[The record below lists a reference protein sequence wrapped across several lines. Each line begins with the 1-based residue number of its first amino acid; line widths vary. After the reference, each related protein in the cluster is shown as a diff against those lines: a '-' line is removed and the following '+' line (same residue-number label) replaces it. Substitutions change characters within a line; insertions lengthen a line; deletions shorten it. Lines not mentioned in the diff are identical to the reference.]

1 MKTDGPNSAYVAKP
15 RPSEPRD
22 PLKIQVGG
30 DHYKNFKIQP
40 GIFSEENKLSFFQG
54 DIVKRIC
61 RYNVEGGKGR
71 LDLEKAKHEIDLL
84 IKIHYDNVLEE
95 IKKICPSFTGIDD
108 PKTYTTTY
116 DDGTS
121 ASKDEEEIYEYNRP

>member
-1 MKTDGPNSAYVAKP
+1 METD
-15 RPSEPRD
+15 RPTN
-22 PLKIQVGG
+22 PLKIQIGG
-30 DHYKNFKIQP
+30 DHYKKFKIQP

-95 IKKICPSFTGIDD
+95 IEKLCPGINPDPPYENDNKIDTSGMYKII
-108 PKTYTTTY
+108 Y
-116 DDGTS
+116 DDNS
-121 ASKDEEEIYEYNRP
+121 SVSEDEEKVYKYIRS